1 MATMSKRTTRYRVS
15 SLTDPI
21 GVLIVNGVALAVVL
35 LHVLIDYHIGLYG
48 ASSEIMTPAQAA
60 NALRIAV
67 TASGWMIALGVS
79 MRGSRTGTACALAF
93 VVVWG
98 FTFNGLVA
106 FLVVPPPSAAFPYQD
121 IAHVGGIV
129 FGGLAA
135 YVLWRR
141 MRRLEGTLDRRY
153 LFVALGWLLI
163 IAPILGF
170 FASPVAG

>member
-1 MATMSKRTTRYRVS
+1 MATISKQTDRRRFQ
-15 SLTDPI
+15 SLTEPT
-21 GVLIVNGVALAVVL
+21 GVLIVNGAALAVVL
-35 LHVLIDYHIGLYG
+35 LHVLIDFHIGLYG
-48 ASSEIMTPAQAA
+48 SSSEVMTPAQAA

-98 FTFNGLVA
+98 LVFNGLVA

-135 YVLWRR
+135 YVLWER
-141 MRRLEGTLDRRY
+141 MQSQEGTIDRGY
-153 LFVALGWLLI
+153 LVVALGWLLL

-170 FASPVAG
+170 FASPVTA